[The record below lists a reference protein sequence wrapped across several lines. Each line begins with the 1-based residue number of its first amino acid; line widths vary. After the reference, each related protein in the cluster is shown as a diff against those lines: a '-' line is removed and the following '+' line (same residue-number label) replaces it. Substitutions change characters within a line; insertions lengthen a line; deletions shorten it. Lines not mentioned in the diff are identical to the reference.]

1 LGSFGLGLS
10 GRRAVVVFL
19 TDRPQL
25 EGVELSDGSV
35 FEAKVKPI
43 RVRELAVTHLKQI
56 LKGRTQQKLVKFVT
70 MRQNA

>member
-35 FEAKVKPI
+35 FEAKVKPV
-43 RVRELAVTHLKQI
+43 RVRELTMTHLTTSIERANKQNTTD
-56 LKGRTQQKLVKFVT
+56 LNF
-70 MRQNA
+70 